1 MLLRYYTP
9 AWLYESLPYLYLLS
23 GALAMYAT
31 GNVIGLFFGALLVAV
46 ALFVWQMR
54 HAYRRHTA
62 ARRRMRATTATA
74 ATTSHQAT
82 RPAPTTSAVAG
93 AVSRIAWS
101 PTFEI
106 GHPVI
111 DRQHRL
117 LFMRANEL
125 VAAALTDQPDADIA
139 LMLDELVLEIDR
151 HFRTEDAL
159 LRNTAHTASAEHKAL
174 HDSLLQRIRDLRDI
188 QQSGELSNPELIRFL
203 ADEVIAEHIIH
214 GDRDLVTP
222 H

>member
-1 MLLRYYTP
+1 MLLRYHTP

-31 GNVIGLFFGALLVAV
+31 GNAIGLFFGALLIAV

-54 HAYRRHTA
+54 HAYRRHAA
-62 ARRRMRATTATA
+62 ARRRTRLAAAATA
-74 ATTSHQAT
+74 SNLTKRQDPMTS
-82 RPAPTTSAVAG
+82 SAAG

-106 GHPVI
+106 GHPAI

-125 VAAALTDQPDADIA
+125 VSAALADQPEADIA

-159 LRNTAHTASAEHKAL
+159 LRNAAHAASAEHKAL
-174 HDSLLQRIRDLRDI
+174 HDTLLRRIRDLRDT
-188 QQSGELSNPELIRFL
+188 QQSGGLSNQALIGFL
-203 ADEVIAEHIIH
+203 ANEVIAEHIIH